1 MSQHLELLTQAR
13 QAIEAFRPDD
23 AAQMLGR
30 FEAAI
35 VENPPLPSERKRIA
49 TELNRIIDLSGAA
62 RDGVASAREQLRELM
77 RLARGLDIYDRD
89 GARTQRNTPGTVIGR
104 F

>member
-1 MSQHLELLTQAR
+1 MSQHLELLKQAQ
-13 QAIEAFRPDD
+13 QAIKAFRPDE
-23 AAQMLGR
+23 AAHILGR

-35 VENPPLPSERKRIA
+35 AENPPLPSERKRIA
-49 TELNRIIDLSGAA
+49 AELKRIIGLSGAA
-62 RDGVASAREQLRELM
+62 RDGVAGAREQLRELM